1 MKRRKRCHYYCN
13 GYCFWNGDT
22 GEVCDTGNNSHEG
35 YCPVVESDRELEEI
49 AEAMMKEDEEKRN
62 AESRN

>member
-35 YCPVVESDRELEEI
+35 YCPMAESDRELEEI